1 VPIIQCDIRLGRSEA
16 QKRELAAGVIDAVC
30 QYVACT
36 PEEVFLVIR
45 EMPGFNFVEAG
56 RHVPD
61 YEAGPTGED
70 VAGLAQLRARG
81 IAPHI

>member
-16 QKRELAAGVIDAVC
+16 QKRDLAASVIDAVC
-30 QYVACT
+30 QYVDCT

-81 IAPHI
+81 ITPQI